1 MRRTVFHSPVTNTL
15 HLLFTASIKTTSD
28 WRSAS
33 FQCLSHAPSFSSA
46 VLLIISILCA
56 LFCFGLLPLFS
67 FFNSK
72 KQDNSIKLFVW
83 HGEQLNC
90 TEPAIAAVSSL
101 TAYYSSFVNDPT
113 TPPPPLKHPLVN
125 TCICSMTSFC
135 KCGLGVYSCLELMY
149 DA

>member
-46 VLLIISILCA
+46 VLLIISCLCA

-90 TEPAIAAVSSL
+90 TEPAIVAVSSL
-101 TAYYSSFVNDPT
+101 TVYYSSFVNDARSNTPT
-113 TPPPPLKHPLVN
+113 HPPLNTLSSIPVSVAWHHSVN
-125 TCICSMTSFC
+125 VALASIHV
-135 KCGLGVYSCLELMY
+135 LN
-149 DA
+149 